1 MRVIMN
7 YYLDAMHKYSYISGM
22 NKLPLKTRSLI
33 LNMLCEGQSM
43 RATARLADV
52 SFNTVAKILI
62 DAGRVCADLHDELVQ
77 GVTASRVQCDEV
89 WSFTYAKQKNV
100 ATARAAP
107 QVAGDTWTWTALD
120 ADTKLI
126 VSSMVGGRDAE
137 YANAFMGDVASRL
150 ANRVQMTT
158 DGHKAYLEAIE
169 GSFGADID
177 YAQLIKVYGNAPETF
192 KGRYSPAD
200 CTGIVKRTVEGQP
213 DEKHISTSFVER
225 QNLTMRMHMRRFT
238 RLTNGFSKK
247 VENHMHM
254 VALYTV
260 WYNFIRIHTTLRVT
274 PAMAAGLSETV
285 WDMEDLVRIMDE
297 RAPKPGR
304 PQTYNKINLTK
315 PLLV

>member
-1 MRVIMN
+1 
-7 YYLDAMHKYSYISGM
+7 M
-22 NKLPLKTRSLI
+22 NKTPLKTRALI

-43 RATARLADV
+43 RATARLGEV
-52 SFNTVAKILI
+52 SFNTVAKLLI
-62 DAGRVCADLHDELVQ
+62 DAGKVCADLHDELVQ
-77 GVTASRVQCDEV
+77 GVTASRIQCDEI

-107 QVAGDTWTWTALD
+107 KEVGDTWTWTALD

-137 YANAFMGDVASRL
+137 YANAFMDDVASRL

-177 YAQLIKVYGNAPETF
+177 YAQLIKVYGNAPETS

-225 QNLTMRMHMRRFT
+225 QNLTMRMQMRRFT
-238 RLTNGFSKK
+238 RLTNAFSKK
-247 VENHMHM
+247 IENHMHM

-260 WYNFIRIHTTLRVT
+260 WYNFIRIHKTLRVT
-274 PAMAAGLSETV
+274 PAMEAGLSETI

-304 PQTYNKINLTK
+304 PKTYNKISN
-315 PLLV
+315 

>member
-1 MRVIMN
+1 M
-7 YYLDAMHKYSYISGM
+7 GM
-22 NKLPLKTRSLI
+22 NKLPLKSRSLI

-52 SFNTVAKILI
+52 SFNTVAKLLI

-100 ATARAAP
+100 STAKAAP
-107 QVAGDTWTWTALD
+107 QEAGDTWTWTALD

-137 YANAFMGDVASRL
+137 YANAFMDDVASRL

-158 DGHKAYLEAIE
+158 DGHKAYLEAVE

-192 KGRYSPAD
+192 KGRYSSAD

-213 DEKHISTSFVER
+213 EEKHISTSFVER
-225 QNLTMRMHMRRFT
+225 QNLTMRMQMRRFT
-238 RLTNGFSKK
+238 RLTNAFSKK
-247 VENHMHM
+247 LENHMHM

-260 WYNFIRIHTTLRVT
+260 WYNFIRIHKTLRVT
-274 PAMAAGLSETV
+274 PAMEAGLSETV

-304 PQTYNKINLTK
+304 PKAYNKISN
-315 PLLV
+315 